1 MNIVAECSIFTGS
14 GQHSQK
20 RFLDFLQA
28 NELLIELAQVSCN
41 DVGENSV

>member
-1 MNIVAECSIFTGS
+1 
-14 GQHSQK
+14 
-20 RFLDFLQA
+20 LDFLQA